1 MMAPK
6 VEYEIELQVVK
17 NKRDYTCLVSAIQ
30 DDNSVVPREKNI
42 HFFVPSTLA
51 ALPPPSWPLLHTEQ
65 LWMQK
70 GPNNFF
76 ISVYSDHSWFLNHNH
91 PL

>member
-30 DDNSVVPREKNI
+30 DDNSVVPHEKNI
-42 HFFVPSTLA
+42 HFFVPSTLV
-51 ALPPPSWPLLHTEQ
+51 ALPLPPSWPLYVEQ
-65 LWMQK
+65 FW
-70 GPNNFF
+70 
-76 ISVYSDHSWFLNHNH
+76 I
-91 PL
+91 

>member
-17 NKRDYTCLVSAIQ
+17 NKRDYTCLVSWAIQ

-51 ALPPPSWPLLHTEQ
+51 ALPPPSWPPLHIEQ
-65 LWMQK
+65 FWIQK
-70 GPNNFF
+70 GQIHITSNFF
-76 ISVYSDHSWFLNHNH
+76 ISL
-91 PL
+91 P

>member
-51 ALPPPSWPLLHTEQ
+51 GLPPPPSWPLLHTGQ
-65 LWMQK
+65 FWIQK
-70 GPNNFF
+70 GPKNFF
-76 ISVYSDHSWFLNHNH
+76 SSVYTLIMAGF
-91 PL
+91 